1 KNLARGLTKL
11 GLKYHVPGDQD
22 LSAGMDFY
30 FDVVK
35 ENDWI
40 VFSANAGEKFTV
52 AKKSWIQFNKGT
64 HQFFIIA
71 ITDPKIIQ
79 DEFQNYISDPEVAL
93 AKTIKEIEKS
103 GFDAKNEFHRLI
115 LLSHSGYEKDEYWA
129 KKFPNIN
136 WIIGA
141 HSQKFTRTPL
151 LEGKT
156 KIVQAL
162 SQ

>member
-1 KNLARGLTKL
+1 
-11 GLKYHVPGDQD
+11 
-22 LSAGMDFY
+22 
-30 FDVVK
+30 
-35 ENDWI
+35 WI

-52 AKKSWIQFNKGT
+52 AKKSWIQFNKGP

-79 DEFQNYISDPEVAL
+79 DEFQNYFSDPEVAL

-129 KKFPNIN
+129 KNFPNIN

-162 SQ
+162 SQNHYLGEIKLDLTGNRDKDGYELHEMHDSLSKLLEPN